1 MKLTQTRLLRQV
13 GQGQGLIEMSIDPG
27 QYVTLYAW
35 RQPAGDR
42 RQTPLHGGLVLDQ
55 MGKQ

>member
-27 QYVTLYAW
+27 QYVTLYAS
-35 RQPAGDR
+35 PPV
-42 RQTPLHGGLVLDQ
+42 TV
-55 MGKQ
+55 GKRHCTVE

>member
-27 QYVTLYAW
+27 QYVTF
-35 RQPAGDR
+35 
-42 RQTPLHGGLVLDQ
+42 TPGASPPVTV
-55 MGKQ
+55 GKRHCTVE

>member
-35 RQPAGDR
+35 RSPPV
-42 RQTPLHGGLVLDQ
+42 TV
-55 MGKQ
+55 GKRHCTVE